1 MPGMYHAGD
10 YDLAGSAVGAV
21 ERGEILPR
29 GDILVGDVLIG
40 LASSGVHSNGY
51 SLVRRLVKESG
62 LAWEAPAPF
71 EPAASVAEAL
81 LAPTRIYVRPVLA
94 AIESVGGTD
103 GAVKALAHITG
114 GGLSENVPRVLPDT
128 VAARIDLSSFAA
140 PAVFG
145 WLAQTG
151 RLSDAEMLK
160 TFNCGI
166 GMVLVVAKAE
176 ADAVVR
182 TLQEAGEAPF
192 VVGEIVPPGGARS
205 DAKGRGNA
213 WAVNYVGALRYA

>member
-1 MPGMYHAGD
+1 M
-10 YDLAGSAVGAV
+10 
-21 ERGEILPR
+21 
-29 GDILVGDVLIG
+29 LIG

-114 GGLSENVPRVLPDT
+114 GGLSENVPRVLPIQWRR
-128 VAARIDLSSFAA
+128 ASIFLRSLRLPCSA
-140 PAVFG
+140 G
-145 WLAQTG
+145 WRRRDGYLMP
-151 RLSDAEMLK
+151 R
-160 TFNCGI
+160 C
-166 GMVLVVAKAE
+166 
-176 ADAVVR
+176 
-182 TLQEAGEAPF
+182 
-192 VVGEIVPPGGARS
+192 
-205 DAKGRGNA
+205 
-213 WAVNYVGALRYA
+213 